1 MSKKRR
7 SNSYS
12 GNAMQS
18 KGEGVNRMMTRI
30 ALLLLVLCPLAFR
43 MIRLDFIS
51 PAITNTNSVD
61 SNTVYDTFSHIKMII
76 LYAGSLI
83 LLCCFLYKLFATAC
97 EHRFTVYDGLALAL
111 CVLLI
116 LSFFFSQQKGIAITG
131 FIYMLDGTLTHI
143 CFCFLFLFGFHVF
156 SRKGVPERFML
167 PIYITCGINAL
178 ISLLNFVGVK
188 MIDTMPIKL
197 VLGIPAGARATDA
210 AAFTSTFGNIN
221 YLSGFG
227 GICFAVFFIKLL
239 MNQRKREFWT
249 SLAAVA
255 ASFSI
260 IITSLSSSG
269 FFTYLVMVPVVLVV
283 GFALGINKRKLFAAG
298 AGIGVCVLLFLPL
311 SAINPVV
318 MDETFGMLSFLR
330 EAEPQNT
337 AMQNTTSKSA
347 AERNTMTDAA
357 RPGFREST
365 VAADRTAGPVETN
378 VFQGRPVRHEG
389 DSLTGR
395 TVPLKTTGTVER
407 SASPGTI
414 GAAEHTAS
422 LKTTWV
428 AEHSVSPET
437 NGDEDFPAYS
447 DVGGLVELPVFPE
460 PAVAPGTG
468 RLYIWRE
475 TVKLIRS
482 RPFFGYGM
490 DTITYNFPQMS
501 TDKVSGLGQ
510 YRIFV
515 TKPHNIFLGY
525 AYGAGVPALLVF
537 LLLNALAGIRFLSY
551 LIHCRKNS
559 KPVSVTVLC
568 FAMAWTAYL
577 VQGLVNDDLI
587 ATTPIWWTIFGIGL
601 GVISREN
608 PRKQPE
614 KA

>member
-1 MSKKRR
+1 
-7 SNSYS
+7 
-12 GNAMQS
+12 
-18 KGEGVNRMMTRI
+18 MMARI

-61 SNTVYDTFSHIKMII
+61 SNAVYDTFTHIKMII
-76 LYAGSLI
+76 LYAGTLI
-83 LLCCFLYKLFATAC
+83 LLCCFLYKLIATAC
-97 EHRFTVYDGLALAL
+97 EYRFTVYDGLALSL
-111 CVLLI
+111 CILLF

-131 FIYMLDGTLTHI
+131 FIYMLDGTLTHV
-143 CFCFLFLFGFHVF
+143 CFCLLFLFGFHVL
-156 SRKGVPERFML
+156 SRAGVPERFML
-167 PIYITCGINAL
+167 PIYISCGVNAL
-178 ISLLNFVGVK
+178 ISLLNFAGVK
-188 MIDTMPIKL
+188 MIDTAPIKL
-197 VLGIPAGARATDA
+197 VLGIPVGARATDA

-239 MNQRKREFWT
+239 MNQSKREFWT

-269 FFTYLVMVPVVLVV
+269 FFTYLVMVPVVLAV
-283 GFALGINKRKLFAAG
+283 GLALGINKRKLFAAA
-298 AGIGVCVLLFLPL
+298 AGIAVCVLLFLPL

-337 AMQNTTSKSA
+337 EVQNIARQNTAMQNTA
-347 AERNTMTDAA
+347 PDAV
-357 RPGFREST
+357 RPEFREGV
-365 VAADRTAGPVETN
+365 VAVDRAASLVDG
-378 VFQGRPVRHEG
+378 FALQGRPVRREG

-395 TVPLKTTGTVER
+395 SVSLKTTGMAAR
-407 SASPGTI
+407 SAS
-414 GAAEHTAS
+414 
-422 LKTTWV
+422 LTTTGV
-428 AEHSVSPET
+428 AVHSALPET
-437 NGDEDFPAYS
+437 SGAEDFPAYA

-460 PAVAPGTG
+460 SAVAPGTG

-475 TVKLIRS
+475 TVKLIRA

-525 AYGAGVPALLVF
+525 AYGAGIPALLVF
-537 LLLNALAGIRFLSY
+537 LLLNVLAVIRFLSY
-551 LIHCRKNS
+551 FIYCRKNS

-601 GVISREN
+601 GVICREV
-608 PRKQPE
+608 PRKQPV